1 MARFSSSPYFH
12 FCSCSGGATE
22 LVRSKSKF
30 PFPHPPKKKHWF
42 FLFISN
48 AIVKNNYLSECPLMI
63 WSPIF
68 TPQHTGNLLLNN
80 NNKQPRKK
88 KKKKKRTH
96 KAKIFAWGCFF
107 LASAWGMGIECC
119 NKFFVA
125 CGQEN
130 IWQTFT
136 KDDAPFLGV

>member
-1 MARFSSSPYFH
+1 MPFDDLVPH
-12 FCSCSGGATE
+12 FYPSAHWQPAFEQQQQTT
-22 LVRSKSKF
+22 
-30 PFPHPPKKKHWF
+30 KK
-42 FLFISN
+42 
-48 AIVKNNYLSECPLMI
+48 EE
-63 WSPIF
+63 
-68 TPQHTGNLLLNN
+68 
-80 NNKQPRKK
+80 
-88 KKKKKRTH
+88 KKKKRTH